1 MGGRAADLPHEPL
14 PSGCPH
20 GDGPSRGAG
29 SRDVAHK
36 SHRRPGGS
44 PAERP
49 EGRQKQARGQRTEHG
64 VLSRGRQRRTIRT
77 GWPAHSHRSRVGLG
91 DSEIQITVQG
101 GWKRG
106 CEEGRGTRAPLHDPP
121 ELMTGSRVTA
131 RPGRRCSGRADAGQH
146 WCRDRLGSG
155 GQGAGGG
162 SQTPGSFFQRKK
174 ERERPRSESCFKET
188 GLSHGH
194 WAAACATG
202 EGVYYRAH
210 WGWWLGVGGPRSSR
224 EHFLRQRPARGSR
237 RARTGRHTPLGSRP
251 RLSSQAAGASWVER
265 SKAAAR
271 PLCPTSP
278 GCPSRRPRRPAVPPP

>member
-1 MGGRAADLPHEPL
+1 MAVLQTCHEPL
-14 PSGCPH
+14 QSGCPH

-44 PAERP
+44 LAEWP
-49 EGRQKQARGQRTEHG
+49 EGRQKQVRGQRTEHG
-64 VLSRGRQRRTIRT
+64 VVSRGRQRRTVRT
-77 GWPAHSHRSRVGLG
+77 GWPAHSHQSRVGLG
-91 DSEIQITVQG
+91 DSEIQITVQR

-106 CEEGRGTRAPLHDPP
+106 REEGRGARAPLHDPP

-146 WCRDRLGSG
+146 WCRDGLGSE
-155 GQGAGGG
+155 GQGAGGD
-162 SQTPGSFFQRKK
+162 SQTLGSFFQRKR
-174 ERERPRSESCFKET
+174 EQERPRSESGLKET
-188 GLSHGH
+188 GLSHSH
-194 WAAACATG
+194 WAAACAAG

-224 EHFLRQRPARGSR
+224 EHFLRQRPARGPR
-237 RARTGRHTPLGSRP
+237 RAGTGRHTPLGSRL
-251 RLSSQAAGASWVER
+251 RLSSRAAGASWVER

-271 PLCPTSP
+271 PLRPTSP